1 MRKLK
6 LLLASVALLFGGG
19 ISVWAQTDVTSTYLT
34 NAGFD
39 DCTAETSDVAA
50 KTIKDYSSNG
60 WTNANTG
67 SFTTIAVTAYG
78 GGKKVGGSTTP
89 STKKDGTTVSGKTL
103 GIIAGWGDD
112 VKIQSD
118 NITLPAGSYTLTV
131 DHYLT
136 SSTSNYTTSRFGFV
150 TASKSYL
157 VSSTAFT
164 ESTWTT
170 ETVTFTLT
178 ESTTGKIQIGLLG
191 NNNSGSGTPAVF
203 YDDVTLTYKAVV
215 VKVVLE
221 TALTAATNA
230 NTTLKNSDLTAA
242 IATAQSVY
250 ENEDATQNEV
260 NTAAE
265 NLTAAIALA
274 MSAAGDVTAVL
285 LSNPGFESCTVTTTN
300 AAASGSAAPSDIK
313 GDWTQ
318 VSSAAWS
325 SSAVVAYGGEGQVNG
340 VSAPSADNAGNSGN
354 ALGVSVG
361 WGGTVT
367 YQSAAVTLP
376 AGAYILRVNAY
387 NAHTKTQLKSHFGF
401 VPTSGTSIISTKNS
415 FTSNTWE
422 TDIVTFTLDEA
433 TEGKFQIGGQAIS
446 GGSGDNAKVFFDNI
460 TINYEAI
467 IRPTDINLSET
478 SLNLTTCGTAT
489 LTPVYTPNGANT
501 DIDITWTTSDAT
513 VATVSA
519 GVVTAVG
526 PGTATIT
533 AKLTKDESKTA
544 TCDVTVTDVT
554 PVTAP
559 SFYSEIA
566 AGDFYI
572 VNAATG
578 KYLGGANSWGTQA
591 SLIKHGIPFGV
602 TVGENVYT
610 LDTYTYEA
618 DNKHFLNGTYVDGES
633 TNLYIKP
640 LGDGKYSISTADGS
654 SFLTANTNNTVVENT
669 APTANSV
676 LAQWYFLSRDD
687 MLKALNAATEGNPAD
702 ATFFLTE
709 ADITRNLRKSR
720 NNSGWKGTFS
730 YGGNNE
736 NQCAESINK
745 KHDVYQTVSV
755 PNGNYIVKVQG
766 FYRPGESAVNSYFYA
781 NDNSVPMNILN
792 ANGEGTA
799 ENMGGASTAFSAG
812 QYQNELEVIVTDNK
826 LTVGVK
832 TEATDSWTIWD
843 NFELYLKNTTG
854 LNVSPVIAD
863 GDYYMTVDN
872 GATFISRGQKGKEP
886 TEASFSEDNEQL
898 VTLKTDIAGITTIT
912 FKDTNKR
919 LFWNEE
925 KVYTD
930 GTEHIQ
936 KNYHHP
942 FWAVTKDGDNYQLRN
957 IEAGGYLKV
966 ESDAATV
973 DETGDNWVFDVPA
986 SSYTALN
993 NAIKDAEAKTLG
1005 FEDGQYAPYNNVSVL
1020 NTLATAKAINQTV
1033 NNPSLKVSIISSV
1046 LTSSWTANVGDV
1058 DIIYNGNFAEANGTN
1073 PKGWTRSN
1081 GAWGQQITGLTAAE
1095 NNVDAET
1102 TTAWYYNTNGAW
1114 EYGKDNVYK
1123 MPLAAS
1129 QAYKLTFK
1137 YRSHESNSN
1146 NNMKASVLNDSS
1158 EGLAK
1163 VTFAKNGD
1171 ATKFVTAT
1179 AYFTTG
1185 AAGNYILSLTQ
1196 SGNTHLTDVSLVKV
1210 ASTTKNISEEA
1221 TAVASENQTYYETVS
1236 LTRTLSASYWNSFS
1250 VPFDAAIPS
1259 GWEVKE
1265 FASATDNVITFT
1277 DATSFEAGKPYLV
1290 KPDADAVNPTFNG
1303 VIVENTSG
1311 ETEGTGDYK
1320 FAAQIYNK
1328 ALATDGTIAY
1338 LATDGSIKKLTSGS
1352 IKGLRAYFIIP
1363 ASGAPARLSFGDDE
1377 TTGIS
1382 TMHNAQFIM
1391 HNELFDLQG
1400 RKVTK
1405 PAKGLYI
1412 KNGKK
1417 VVMK

>member
-1 MRKLK
+1 M
-6 LLLASVALLFGGG
+6 
-19 ISVWAQTDVTSTYLT
+19 WAQTDVTSTYLT

-300 AAASGSAAPSDIK
+300 AAASGSAAPSDIT

-544 TCDVTVTDVT
+544 TCDVTVTDVN

-973 DETGDNWVFDVPA
+973 DETGDNWEFDVPA

-1046 LTSSWTANVGDV
+1046 LTSSWTANSGDV
-1058 DIIYNGNFAEANGTN
+1058 DAIYNGTFAETGTGSN

-1081 GAWGQQITGLTAAE
+1081 NGWGQQITGLTAEINGVAE
-1095 NNVDAET
+1095 GT
-1102 TTAWYYNTNGAW
+1102 TTAWYYNNNGSW
-1114 EYGKDNVYK
+1114 QYGNDGVYT
-1123 MPLAAS
+1123 MPLAS
-1129 QAYKLTFK
+1129 NQAYELTFK
-1137 YRSHESNSN
+1137 YSKHGNDWQSW
-1146 NNMKASVLNDSS
+1146 MKASVVNSEN
-1158 EGLAK
+1158 EGLEVAQFSPADNGTNFVEAK
-1163 VTFAKNGD
+1163 
-1171 ATKFVTAT
+1171 

-1185 AAGNYILSLTQ
+1185 AIGNYILSIEQ
-1196 SGNTHLTDVSLVKV
+1196 NGNAHLTDVSLVK
-1210 ASTTKNISEEA
+1210 AESAELALNEGNAYEA
-1221 TAVASENQTYYETVS
+1221 QNRTFYETVN
-1236 LTRTLSASYWNSFS
+1236 LTRTIKKDTWNTFV
-1250 VPFDAAIPS
+1250 VPFSISNAELKTAFGNDVEVAEYSENSVDANNATVTFTKMGTPAITANVPVLLKTSTAGTSYDFANRTIFS
-1259 GWEVKE
+1259 GDAKKAGTNFDFVGTYAASTDIADGDYFIASNKLYKSAGATTIAGTRAYIKAKN
-1265 FASATDNVITFT
+1265 ASARIANFSI
-1277 DATSFEAGKPYLV
+1277 
-1290 KPDADAVNPTFNG
+1290 
-1303 VIVENTSG
+1303 
-1311 ETEGTGDYK
+1311 EG
-1320 FAAQIYNK
+1320 
-1328 ALATDGTIAY
+1328 
-1338 LATDGSIKKLTSGS
+1338 
-1352 IKGLRAYFIIP
+1352 
-1363 ASGAPARLSFGDDE
+1363 DE

-1382 TMHNAQFIM
+1382 VIGAGQNTQNSV
-1391 HNELFDLQG
+1391 FDLQG
-1400 RKVTK
+1400 RRVAK

-1417 VVMK
+1417 MIVK